1 MDGHDRQML
10 LASYQG
16 PNDFGHDTL
25 FASRV
30 TSTPK
35 NVVLASLTKPRRGNS
50 PSGPDRSM
58 DLFGAQRV
66 DAPTIT
72 APAYIPTTYDNSDPL
87 GPLILRTGFV
97 SSYAPADRFNQAQHA
112 TAALAERGKSL
123 AIVQLGTFGE
133 RTNAERI
140 AARFGEFG
148 KVTTQNMPSAG
159 RTLYLVQLLIDRSI
173 VRPESVLAAATAA
186 GLSDAF
192 VVAR

>member
-1 MDGHDRQML
+1 
-10 LASYQG
+10 
-16 PNDFGHDTL
+16 
-25 FASRV
+25 
-30 TSTPK
+30 
-35 NVVLASLTKPRRGNS
+35 
-50 PSGPDRSM
+50 
-58 DLFGAQRV
+58 
-66 DAPTIT
+66 
-72 APAYIPTTYDNSDPL
+72 
-87 GPLILRTGFV
+87 
-97 SSYAPADRFNQAQHA
+97 
-112 TAALAERGKSL
+112 L